1 MRMQAGPAPE
11 PGAGARRR
19 SRGRPPTRVGRQE
32 RILEAAAGL
41 IHEKG
46 YQATT
51 IQDVADEVEFSKA
64 AFYYFVKNK
73 EDLLY
78 QILLRTLTGA
88 LETVRE
94 ILAGPGDP
102 GGKLLRVVEAYVRMV
117 GERPDTFAVYFK
129 ERAHLAP
136 AHRETVTDLE
146 REIVAELRRLFSQGV
161 AAGGLRDLPPQ
172 AAVFGLLGMCFW
184 TYEWYDRDGA
194 LTPAQLAEALRSL
207 AAHGVASSS

>member
-1 MRMQAGPAPE
+1 MYGCRVRIESE
-11 PGAGARRR
+11 PGAETPSRR
-19 SRGRPPTRVGRQE
+19 RGRPPTRAGRQE

-41 IHEKG
+41 IHQKG

-88 LETVRE
+88 LDRVRE
-94 ILAGPGDP
+94 IVAGPGDP
-102 GGKLLRVVEAYVRMV
+102 DEKLLQVVDAFVRMV
-117 GERPDTFAVYFK
+117 AERPDTFAVYFK

-136 AHRETVTDLE
+136 AHRSSVTGLE
-146 REIVAELRRLFSQGV
+146 RQIVAELRGLFDEGV
-161 AAGGLRDLPPQ
+161 AAGGLRDLPTG

-194 LTPAQLAEALRSL
+194 LTPAEVAGALRSL
-207 AAHGVASSS
+207 AAHGVTT

>member
-1 MRMQAGPAPE
+1 MRTESE
-11 PGAGARRR
+11 PGAGTPSRR
-19 SRGRPPTRVGRQE
+19 RGRPPTRVGRQE

-41 IHEKG
+41 IHQKG

-88 LETVRE
+88 LDRVRQ
-94 ILAGPGDP
+94 IVAGPGDP
-102 GGKLLRVVEAYVRMV
+102 GEKLLEVVDAFVRMV
-117 GERPDTFAVYFK
+117 AERPDTFAVYFK

-136 AHRETVTDLE
+136 AHRETVTGLE
-146 REIVAELRRLFSQGV
+146 RQIVAELRGLFDEGV
-161 AAGGLRDLPPQ
+161 AAGELRDLPPA

-194 LTPAQLAEALRSL
+194 LTPAQLAGALRSL
-207 AAHGVASSS
+207 AAQGVTA

>member
-1 MRMQAGPAPE
+1 MGTENE
-11 PGAGARRR
+11 PGAGAPRRP
-19 SRGRPPTRVGRQE
+19 RGRPPTRAGRRE

-41 IHEKG
+41 IHAKG

-88 LETVRE
+88 LDRVRE
-94 ILAGPGDP
+94 IVAGPGDANE
-102 GGKLLRVVEAYVRMV
+102 KLLQVVDAYVRMV
-117 GERPDTFAVYFK
+117 AERPDTFAVYFK

-136 AHRETVTDLE
+136 AHREAVTGRE
-146 REIVAELRRLFSQGV
+146 RQIVAELRTLFDEGV

-184 TYEWYDRDGA
+184 TYEWYERDGA
-194 LTPAQLAEALRSL
+194 LTPAQLAGALRSL
-207 AAHGVASSS
+207 AAHGVTASP

>member
-1 MRMQAGPAPE
+1 MRTETG
-11 PGAGARRR
+11 PGAEAPRRP
-19 SRGRPPTRVGRQE
+19 RGRPPTRVRRHA
-32 RILEAAAGL
+32 RILQAAACL
-41 IHEKG
+41 IHAKG

-78 QILLRTLTGA
+78 QILLRTLTGM

-94 ILAGPGDP
+94 IVAGPGDP

-129 ERAHLAP
+129 ERAHLVP

-146 REIVAELRRLFSQGV
+146 RQIVAELRGLFSQGV
-161 AAGGLRDLPPQ
+161 VAGGLRDLPPQ

-184 TYEWYDRDGA
+184 TYEWYDQDGA